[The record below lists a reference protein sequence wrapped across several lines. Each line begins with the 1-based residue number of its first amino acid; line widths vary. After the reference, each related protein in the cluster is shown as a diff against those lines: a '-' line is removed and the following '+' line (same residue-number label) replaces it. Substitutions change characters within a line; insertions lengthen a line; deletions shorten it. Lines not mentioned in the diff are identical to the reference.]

1 MKLYEN
7 LRGLG
12 LLFIMTDND
21 MMMGFITPKIQLQQ
35 KKHAIFHSFHNFH
48 RAGRMAALGCS
59 AGGMLALRLLR
70 AGLDLVAAVSPAP
83 LDQDAWEQ
91 AEKNSEMSWVKRR
104 LAGYELF
111 N

>member
-1 MKLYEN
+1 MV
-7 LRGLG
+7 
-12 LLFIMTDND
+12 
-21 MMMGFITPKIQLQQ
+21 
-35 KKHAIFHSFHNFH
+35 
-48 RAGRMAALGCS
+48 GCS

-91 AEKNSEMSWVKRR
+91 AEKKSEISWVKRR